1 MAEWVEGYCCL
12 IMSLLY
18 GYLLF
23 LSWLFF
29 CGNLVKSFCPFI
41 EVFRCVL
48 MNYYEFL
55 QLFFTYR
62 SMQS

>member
-1 MAEWVEGYCCL
+1 MAEWVEGYCTL

-29 CGNLVKSFCPFI
+29 VAIWLNPF
-41 EVFRCVL
+41 VHSSK
-48 MNYYEFL
+48 FL
-55 QLFFTYR
+55 DV
-62 SMQS
+62 S